1 MEYLNICLDNKSNM
15 LYKSNLRFNNE
26 IMRDSNEISNEKEYL
41 QINKVEIYVMLDCL
55 NDIEKKI
62 IISKYINNL
71 RYNEIAFFLGI
82 SRQSVYSNK
91 NKALSKLK
99 KYNF

>member
-1 MEYLNICLDNKSNM
+1 MEYLNICLDNKSKM

-26 IMRDSNEISNEKEYL
+26 IMRDSNEISNE
-41 QINKVEIYVMLDCL
+41 
-55 NDIEKKI
+55 
-62 IISKYINNL
+62 
-71 RYNEIAFFLGI
+71 IAFFLGI
-82 SRQSVYSNK
+82 SRQSVYYNK